1 MVEHE
6 FFGVDRPSANVL
18 DRNGREARE
27 IRGLSVE
34 EHINRLSQDLIP
46 LAERCARTMRGAL
59 AALETLR
66 SVPSPV
72 VGGVER
78 GELRS
83 PAVEFFGGAG

>member
-1 MVEHE
+1 M
-6 FFGVDRPSANVL
+6 
-18 DRNGREARE
+18 RE
-27 IRGLSVE
+27 
-34 EHINRLSQDLIP
+34 
-46 LAERCARTMRGAL
+46 AL

-83 PAVEFFGGAG
+83 PAVDFFGGAG